1 MTDEEKENLMRTKR
15 IGLEHAFGLKV
26 EIGENETVEE
36 ETEENPPTFQYPKL
50 KRKPNE
56 KQSDFLRRRLSVYL
70 IKQGF
75 GRGGV
80 QYGQGKAP
88 FGWPTEKY
96 SWSSFKGTARGCPV
110 TMAQD
115 IVSSMLNAQGID
127 PLDLVD
133 DGPFETS
140 SDSDG
145 ESADPSPSPSDE
157 KPKDKTELLKK
168 LKSALGVLGEKIE
181 NRPTKS
187 PINTSPT
194 SVSPPSPTSTP
205 SNQRTRSGKPLLPT
219 VAMSPP
225 SKMRTRSGNQNKK
238 EQPLFPNTATVER
251 FRNAL
256 GLCLPKKSSMT
267 TAEIQEK
274 MESGLFPMAVIM
286 KCLSILAND
295 GVINWANLVVSWRQ

>member
-1 MTDEEKENLMRTKR
+1 MQRS
-15 IGLEHAFGLKV
+15 V
-26 EIGENETVEE
+26 PETIQEVIES
-36 ETEENPPTFQYPKL
+36 TGYL
-50 KRKPNE
+50 C
-56 KQSDFLRRRLSVYL
+56 FLFRSTPR
-70 IKQGF
+70 
-75 GRGGV
+75 
-80 QYGQGKAP
+80 KAP
-88 FGWPTEKY
+88 VGWPSEKY

-115 IVSSMLNAQGID
+115 IVSSMLTAQGID

-145 ESADPSPSPSDE
+145 DSAEPSPSDE
-157 KPKDKTELLKK
+157 KPKDKTELLRK

-181 NRPTKS
+181 DGPSKL
-187 PINTSPT
+187 PINTYPTSAPPTSASPTSPT
-194 SVSPPSPTSTP
+194 S
-205 SNQRTRSGKPLLPT
+205 NQRMRTRSGKPILPT
-219 VAMSPP
+219 VAISPP
-225 SKMRTRSGNQNKK
+225 SKMRTRFGNQNKK

-267 TAEIQEK
+267 AEIQAK

-286 KCLSILAND
+286 KCLAILAND
-295 GVINWANLVVSWRQ
+295 GVINWANLVVSWPQ